1 MYGRMLVSKVN
12 GYVTTYL
19 KEVDVNWDASLILKN
34 GSDIRLSQGIQQIQ
48 MG

>member
-1 MYGRMLVSKVN
+1 MLVSKVN

-19 KEVDVNWDASLILKN
+19 KEVDVKFSWDASLILN
-34 GSDIRLSQGIQQIQ
+34 GFDIRLSQGIQQIQ

>member
-1 MYGRMLVSKVN
+1 MLVSKVN

-19 KEVDVNWDASLILKN
+19 KEVDVKFNWDASLILKN
-34 GSDIRLSQGIQQIQ
+34 GFDIRLSQGIQQIQ